1 MDARIERIDYRL
13 GTLET
18 DVMSLRN
25 TMYQMLAD
33 LRKDVHN
40 TTAPLGL
47 ELNEKRSETQRI
59 YDMLAVLLQRVT
71 RIEETIAQDREE
83 RPARQ
88 DELNKRL
95 EKIEAAQ
102 AHSAP
107 PRPVWPIVLPWGLL
121 CLVLGIAV
129 GVMV

>member
-1 MDARIERIDYRL
+1 M
-13 GTLET
+13 
-18 DVMSLRN
+18 
-25 TMYQMLAD
+25 
-33 LRKDVHN
+33 
-40 TTAPLGL
+40 
-47 ELNEKRSETQRI
+47 
-59 YDMLAVLLQRVT
+59 LLQRVT